1 MQTPFSFGKIIS
13 GDQFLNREGER
24 ERLNFNFLGRVNTI
38 LISPR
43 RWGKSSLVKKTS
55 EDLIADHKN
64 IRFCFID
71 LFSIRSEKEFYEE
84 LYKALVKSTSGRWED
99 WIQTGKKFLK
109 GITPKFSMGV
119 DPATEFS
126 VELEWET
133 IKKHAHEILQLP
145 VKISKEKKVKI
156 VICIDEF
163 QNIEYFED
171 PLAFQKKLRSVWQT
185 QAEVTYCLYGSKRHM
200 LMEIFESK
208 SMPFYKFGDLIML
221 QKINRA
227 EWLPYIIQ
235 NFKKTGKTIS
245 EVMAGKITDY
255 MQCHPYFVQQF
266 SQKVWLHTKT
276 SVTESVFEK
285 ALINML
291 EQNAILYQRETD
303 LLSNQQ
309 INFLKALGNGE
320 TKFSSS
326 AVLQKYGLGASST
339 VAKVKA
345 ALQEKEVIDF
355 FGEKPEFLD
364 PTFELWFKM
373 FYLRMK
379 IF

>member
-1 MQTPFSFGKIIS
+1 MTTPFSFGKIIS
-13 GDQFLNREGER
+13 GDEFLNREAER
-24 ERLNFNFLGRVNTI
+24 KQLYANFLGQINTI

-55 EDLIADHKN
+55 EDALADRRD

-84 LYKALVKSTSGRWED
+84 LYKELVKSTSTRWEE
-99 WIQTGKKFLK
+99 WIQAGKKFLK

-126 VELEWET
+126 VELEWDT
-133 IKKHAHEILQLP
+133 IKKHADEILQMP
-145 VKISKEKKVKI
+145 EKISKEKKVKI
-156 VICIDEF
+156 IICIDEF
-163 QNIEYFED
+163 QNIEYFEQ
-171 PLAFQKKLRSVWQT
+171 PLAFQKKLRSVWQK
-185 QAEVTYCLYGSKRHM
+185 QPAVTYCLYGSKRHM
-200 LMEIFESK
+200 LMDIFENK
-208 SMPFYKFGDLIML
+208 SMPFYKFGDLMML
-221 QKINRA
+221 QKIKRVH
-227 EWLPYIIQ
+227 WLPYIIGH
-235 NFKKTGKTIS
+235 FKKTGKSIN
-245 EVMAGKITDY
+245 EKMAGKITDY

-276 SVTESVFEK
+276 SVTDKVFEK
-285 ALINML
+285 ALTDML

-309 INFLKALGNGE
+309 INFLKALGRGE
-320 TKFSSS
+320 TQFSSS
-326 AVLQKYGLGASST
+326 QVMRKYQLGASST
-339 VAKVKA
+339 VTKVKQ
-345 ALQEKEVIDF
+345 ALQQKEVVDF
-355 FGEKPEFLD
+355 FGDKPEFLD

-373 FYLRMK
+373 FYLKMH